1 MERRGGFQKHFRE
14 SVLGQGKV
22 VERHD
27 EEPRLLSQADLG
39 TDSSPITC
47 VARAILSPLWTS
59 VRGIPPLH
67 GAV

>member
-27 EEPRLLSQADLG
+27 EEPKLLSQADLG

-47 VARAILSPLWTS
+47 VARAILSPL
-59 VRGIPPLH
+59 
-67 GAV
+67 